1 MSLFRNK
8 APIWNPYIIE
18 LRVVSLTADFWMSR
32 NAPPIFS
39 FGGALSD
46 VQKTAARET
55 SLGGDNRSSINEA
68 H

>member
-18 LRVVSLTADFWMSR
+18 RKGSLPHSRFLDVTQRSPNLFFW
-32 NAPPIFS
+32 
-39 FGGALSD
+39 GALRD

-55 SLGGDNRSSINEA
+55 SLGVTEA
-68 H
+68 R